1 MTFKNKQIKTYLF
14 LTQNL
19 IFNMLVEF
27 VLNILLIKMNG
38 STCQDIKVVP
48 KLMLLIG
55 TQISNILTGKIILS
69 NITSIQL

>member
-1 MTFKNKQIKTYLF
+1 MDKNVFIF
-14 LTQNL
+14 NSNL

-27 VLNILLIKMNG
+27 VFNILLIKMNV

-69 NITSIQL
+69 SITSI

>member
-1 MTFKNKQIKTYLF
+1 MDKNVFIF
-14 LTQNL
+14 NSNL

-27 VLNILLIKMNG
+27 VLNILLIKMNV

-69 NITSIQL
+69 SITSI